1 MKTNNLGSLEL
12 ARWRATD
19 SSAHL
24 PRAHLGSPGLT
35 WAHVPRRVPGRL
47 PSGFVRPR
55 GHCDLPTAPAAPPL
69 LRRPSSSFSLSS
81 SPGGDVDEGGAA
93 AGRLPAAR
101 RLRKAGKEA
110 PPNEREV
117 PGVGGQGED
126 ASAPRQGPVQ
136 GRGEREG
143 DCYSGETSRQVAVT
157 PELAGRYLGEFS
169 IACEQVENGRPG
181 LRATH
186 FPHFNSPPPSNP
198 EVACSA
204 NEGTDF
210 RSPTRKWITKSE
222 L

>member
-1 MKTNNLGSLEL
+1 MAGDGQQRAPS
-12 ARWRATD
+12 AR
-19 SSAHL
+19 
-24 PRAHLGSPGLT
+24 SPGLT

-55 GHCDLPTAPAAPPL
+55 GHRDLPTAPAAPPL
-69 LRRPSSSFSLSS
+69 LRHPSSSFSLSS

-93 AGRLPAAR
+93 AGQPPAAR

-117 PGVGGQGED
+117 PGVGGGRGSMRLHHAKVPSKVVGSVRATATARPPDRWQSRLSWPGATW
-126 ASAPRQGPVQ
+126 ASSPSPASRWRTAGLDSGPPTSRTSTAPRP
-136 GRGEREG
+136 
-143 DCYSGETSRQVAVT
+143 S
-157 PELAGRYLGEFS
+157 
-169 IACEQVENGRPG
+169 
-181 LRATH
+181 
-186 FPHFNSPPPSNP
+186 PSNP